1 MKVVTRCSAKGVLG
15 AAALISAAAKGA
27 LRGSAGEELRLRLTG
42 VAILPVIKAARF
54 PDAPRSEA
62 VRPKM
67 IPAAARHRRS
77 VAAHYMETFAK
88 LPI

>member
-1 MKVVTRCSAKGVLG
+1 MALWVQQRPICGGPAMSAMLPYATGLMRYGNRAAGQKETRREAK
-15 AAALISAAAKGA
+15 
-27 LRGSAGEELRLRLTG
+27 R
-42 VAILPVIKAARF
+42 
-54 PDAPRSEA
+54 

-77 VAAHYMETFAK
+77 VAAHYMETLAK